1 MYRLECLKVKQ
12 YITNKY
18 IHRGHSSLLSLPWEI
33 ICISKNKFKSCL
45 NTATIRNVLKI
56 KILFCRL
63 FDCKNKYITR
73 SNSYLNISMEIQI
86 CGLEIKSI
94 RPIPFIK
101 TNVQILHKFFHFI
114 IPFWNLW
121 FEDIFSIATML
132 SYKQYHYCYQ

>member
-1 MYRLECLKVKQ
+1 MMFLF
-12 YITNKY
+12 
-18 IHRGHSSLLSLPWEI
+18 SSLNSCYDTRSFFIKLPTDWFLYILKHYMWGEGGERI
-33 ICISKNKFKSCL
+33 YNSGFYFSVSC
-45 NTATIRNVLKI
+45 
-56 KILFCRL
+56 
-63 FDCKNKYITR
+63 DCKNKYLTW

-114 IPFWNLW
+114 IPFLNLW